1 MKNDSATLCPRRPRR
16 LRIALLSRKESLYT
30 TRRLVQAIRARGH
43 LPVVIDPLACS
54 LFIAPGGP
62 EIFLKGRALA
72 RPDLVIARIGASIT
86 QAGLAL
92 LNHLELMGVPTLN
105 GARGIAQSRDKLRCL
120 QILGARGFHVPATVL
135 AQPGAAIEP
144 LLAQVGGLPVVV
156 KLLQGTQGVG
166 VMLARTREELETLLN
181 TFGDLGHAVL
191 LQAFIGEAEG
201 RDLRVFVAGSKAIGA
216 MQRRA
221 RSGEFRSNLHRGGEA
236 RPVALNADIADLAV
250 RAAQAVGL
258 QIAGVDL
265 ITSSRGPMLIE
276 INSSPGF
283 EGLEAATH
291 LDIADAIVAHGLSW
305 LSERASQV
313 PSEPMDSSAAPTS

>member
-1 MKNDSATLCPRRPRR
+1 M
-16 LRIALLSRKESLYT
+16 
-30 TRRLVQAIRARGH
+30 
-43 LPVVIDPLACS
+43 
-54 LFIAPGGP
+54 
-62 EIFLKGRALA
+62 
-72 RPDLVIARIGASIT
+72 
-86 QAGLAL
+86 
-92 LNHLELMGVPTLN
+92 
-105 GARGIAQSRDKLRCL
+105 
-120 QILGARGFHVPATVL
+120 
-135 AQPGAAIEP
+135 
-144 LLAQVGGLPVVV
+144 
-156 KLLQGTQGVG
+156 
-166 VMLARTREELETLLN
+166 
-181 TFGDLGHAVL
+181 
-191 LQAFIGEAEG
+191 FIGEAEG

-291 LDIADAIVAHGLSW
+291 LDIADAIVAHGLLW

-313 PSEPMDSSAAPTS
+313 PSESTDSSAVPTS